1 MADDND
7 KINENENNINSP
19 SDEKLEKIQNQEI
32 SNAVEN
38 AASDDGGNHI
48 IVQDLSSEMEKSYL
62 NYAMSVIV
70 ARALPDVRDG
80 LKPVH
85 RRILFDMN
93 ELGIKAS
100 GEFKKSARI
109 VGDVL
114 GKYHPHGDASVYDAM
129 VRLAQDF
136 SLRYPVVAPHGNFG
150 SVDGDPAAAMRYTEA
165 KLSPLGEEM
174 LTDINKETVNM
185 IPNYDESL
193 KEPEVL
199 PAALPYLLLNG
210 TNGIAVGMATN
221 MAPHNL
227 REVTAAICAQ
237 IDNPDITVAELM
249 EHIKGP
255 DFPTRAIICGIKGIR
270 SAYETGIGK
279 VVIRARYHIEEHREH
294 SSIVFTEIPYQVNK
308 AELHKRIVELRK
320 DTIKGIGEVRD
331 ESSEKEG
338 IRLVVDLKK
347 GAVAAVVVNFL
358 FKHTALQSN
367 FAINNI
373 AIVDG
378 KPKRLNLK
386 DMIHYYVRHRED
398 VVTRR
403 TKFDLRKA
411 EERAHILLGLK
422 IGLENIDE
430 VIKTI
435 KESKDN
441 VVASAKLQEKFGLTE
456 IQAKA
461 IIDMKLGRLSNLE
474 TQQILDELAE
484 LEKRIAYYKELLA
497 DENKILGVIKDE
509 ISAMS
514 AKYGDD
520 RRTEILKP
528 ELGDVNAEDFI
539 KKEDVIVTATKK
551 GFVKRLPLSE
561 YKAQHRGGKGVKGV
575 SLRGEDTTDFI
586 FSASSHDYVL
596 FVTSLGKAYFCK
608 VYDIEESAKTGKG
621 SSIKSIL
628 QVQDDEDLTAVLPF
642 KGFDDEGQ
650 SLLMMTKKG
659 ITKRTE
665 LNLLKNARAKGVK
678 AINLDEDDTL
688 AKVIVVTPGD
698 DAMVI
703 TKNGRGLRFA
713 ADSIREMGRTAH
725 GVKGIKLQNNDEV
738 VGLLRVDDTKMAL
751 VVATNGKGK
760 QVDYSLFNRHGRGTG
775 GQMIYRCS
783 DEVTLVSALSVSK
796 EEDDLLCITEMGQ
809 TIRMHVS
816 DISEQGR
823 TAQGV
828 YVFKMR
834 KANDRIVAIEVV
846 PATGEEEVTDENPT
860 LESSTSESSENL
872 ENNTEE

>member
-1 MADDND
+1 MADDDDIKKD
-7 KINENENNINSP
+7 KFDAIDIE
-19 SDEKLEKIQNQEI
+19 
-32 SNAVEN
+32 NAVEE
-38 AASDDGGNHI
+38 ASSDDGGHRI

-62 NYAMSVIV
+62 NYAMSVII

-85 RRILFDMN
+85 RRILYDMN

-136 SLRYPVVAPHGNFG
+136 SLRYPVVFPHGNFG
-150 SVDGDPAAAMRYTEA
+150 SIDGDPAAAMRYTEA
-165 KLSPLGEEM
+165 KLSHLGEEM
-174 LTDINKETVNM
+174 LSDINKETVDM
-185 IPNYDESL
+185 IPNYDDSL
-193 KEPEVL
+193 TEPSVL

-227 REVTAAICAQ
+227 RETADAIIAQ
-237 IDNPDITVAELM
+237 IDNPEISVSELM
-249 EHIKGP
+249 EHLKGP
-255 DFPTRAIICGIKGIR
+255 DFPTYGIICGIKGIR
-270 SAYETGIGK
+270 QAYETGVGK
-279 VVIRARYHIEEHREH
+279 VVMRARYHIEEHREH
-294 SSIVFTEIPYQVNK
+294 TSIVFTEIPYQVNK

-338 IRLVVDLKK
+338 MRLVVDLKK
-347 GAVAAVVVNFL
+347 GAVAAVVVNHL
-358 FKHTALQSN
+358 FKHTPLQSN
-367 FAINNI
+367 FNINNI

-378 KPKRLNLK
+378 RPKRLNLK
-386 DMIHYYVRHRED
+386 DMIHYYIRHRED

-403 TKFDLRKA
+403 TKFDLKKA

-430 VIKTI
+430 VIRII

-441 VVASAKLQEKFGLTE
+441 AAASIRLQETFNLTE

-474 TQQILDELAE
+474 TQQILDELSE
-484 LEKRIAYYKELLA
+484 LERKIAYYKELLA

-509 ISAMS
+509 LKAISD
-514 AKYGDD
+514 KYGDD
-520 RRTEILKP
+520 RRTEILKA

-539 KKEDVIVTATKK
+539 KKEDVVVTATKK
-551 GFVKRLPLSE
+551 GFVKRLPVSE
-561 YKAQHRGGKGVKGV
+561 YKAQHRGGKGVRGM
-575 SLRGEDTTDFI
+575 SFRGEDTTDFI

-596 FVTSLGKAYFCK
+596 FATSLGKAYWCK
-608 VYDIEESAKTGKG
+608 VYEIEEGGKVSKG
-621 SSIKSIL
+621 SSVKSLL
-628 QVQDDEDLTAVLPF
+628 QLQEGEELTAVISF
-642 KGFDDEGQ
+642 KEFDEEK
-650 SLLMMTKKG
+650 SILMMTKRG
-659 ITKRTE
+659 VAKRTR
-665 LNLLKNARAKGVK
+665 LSLLRNARGKGVK
-678 AINLDEDDTL
+678 AIELDEGDELVKCIFVDDD
-688 AKVIVVTPGD
+688 D

-703 TKNGRGLRFA
+703 TKRGRGLRFSVS
-713 ADSIREMGRTAH
+713 SIREMGRTAH
-725 GVKGIKLQNNDEV
+725 GVKGITLREKDDEV
-738 VGLLRVDDTKMAL
+738 AGLIKVDNEKTAL
-751 VVATNGKGK
+751 VVTNKGKGK

-775 GQMIYRCS
+775 GQLIYKTE
-783 DEVTLVSALSVSK
+783 DDGDVYIVSALSVSK
-796 EEDDLLCITEMGQ
+796 DTDDLVCITALGQ

-816 DISEQGR
+816 DISQQGR
-823 TAQGV
+823 AAHGV

-834 KANDRIVAIEVV
+834 KADDYIVAIEVV
-846 PATGEEEVTDENPT
+846 PRENDEEEATVESENV
-860 LESSTSESSENL
+860 EVGAEESTSTEETVEVAVETT
-872 ENNTEE
+872 ENNDNE

>member
-1 MADDND
+1 MADDDKTIEEQN
-7 KINENENNINSP
+7 KINEQ
-19 SDEKLEKIQNQEI
+19 IQNQEI
-32 SNAVEN
+32 DEAVN
-38 AASDDGGNHI
+38 AASSDDGGNHL
-48 IVQDLSSEMEKSYL
+48 IVQDLSTEMQRSYL

-199 PAALPYLLLNG
+199 PSALPYLILNG

-227 REVTAAICAQ
+227 RETTAAICAQ
-237 IDNPDITVAELM
+237 IDNPNISVTELM
-249 EHIKGP
+249 EYIKGP
-255 DFPTRAIICGIKGIR
+255 DFPTRGIICGIKGIR
-270 SAYETGIGK
+270 DAFETGVGK
-279 VVIRARYHIEEHREH
+279 VTIRARYHIEEHREH

-320 DTIKGIGEVRD
+320 ETIKGIGEVRD

-338 IRLVVDLKK
+338 VRLVVDLKK
-347 GAVAAVVVNFL
+347 GAVAAVVVNYL

-367 FAINNI
+367 FNINNI

-441 VVASAKLQEKFGLTE
+441 AVASIKLQEKFGLTE

-484 LEKRIAYYKELLA
+484 LERKIQYYKELLA

-509 ISAMS
+509 ITAMS

-520 RRTEILKP
+520 RRTEIQRP

-561 YKAQHRGGKGVKGV
+561 YKAQHRGGKGVKGL
-575 SLRGEDTTDFI
+575 SLRGEDSTDFI

-596 FVTSLGKAYFCK
+596 YITSLGKAYFSK

-628 QVQDDEDLTAVLPF
+628 QVQDGEELSAVLPF
-642 KGFDDEGQ
+642 KGFDDERL
-650 SLLMMTKKG
+650 SMLMMTKKG
-659 ITKRTE
+659 VAKRTE
-665 LNLLKNARAKGVK
+665 LSLLKNARTKGVK
-678 AINLDEDDTL
+678 AVTLDEDDEL
-688 AKVIVVTPGD
+688 AGIIFVNDDD

-703 TKNGRGLRFA
+703 TKQGRGLRFNVGT
-713 ADSIREMGRTAH
+713 IREMGRTAH
-725 GVKGIKLQNNDEV
+725 GVKGIKLRENDEV
-738 VGLLRVDDTKMAL
+738 VGLVKVEDNKTAL

-760 QVDYSLFNRHGRGTG
+760 QVDFSLFACHGRGTG
-775 GQMIYRCS
+775 GQIIYKCT
-783 DEVTLVSALSVSK
+783 DDVTLVSALSVNK
-796 EEDDLLCITEMGQ
+796 ETDDLVCITAMGQ
-809 TIRMHVS
+809 TIRMHVR

-823 TAQGV
+823 AAQGV

-834 KANDRIVAIEVV
+834 KADDHIVAIEVV
-846 PATGEEEVTDENPT
+846 PSQSDENEGT
-860 LESSTSESSENL
+860 EETEGTSEPNEGNQ
-872 ENNTEE
+872 E